1 MGVVFFWAQMGVMVM
16 REEEEERRM
25 RMMRR
30 EGEENY
36 SSEGPLA
43 SCCLIMRL
51 IEMRTTF
58 DRRAVFAG

>member
-1 MGVVFFWAQMGVMVM
+1 MDADGSDGDVRGE
-16 REEEEERRM
+16 EEEEERRM
-25 RMMRR
+25 RMMRW